1 MPRTILITG
10 ATDGLGL
17 AVAHQLAGAGNRV
30 IVHGRRA
37 DRLQEVAD
45 EILAQTGRRP
55 DTATADLSSLEQVRG
70 LAVQV
75 GELTDS
81 LQVLINNA
89 GIGTG
94 EPDGRHRST
103 SADGYEL
110 RLAVNYLAP
119 FDLTLRLLPLLQA
132 GGASRI
138 VNVASDGQEPIR
150 FDDIMLTEDYSGY
163 QAYCQSKLAL
173 VAFGFSLSRV
183 LDRVTVNS
191 LHPGS
196 YMPTKMV
203 LADGADVVD
212 SLVGGVDAVSEL
224 ATADLFADVTGRYFE
239 RVRESRAHE
248 AAYDLGVQDRL
259 WEVSLELTGAP
270 DPRPASM
277 AS

>member
-1 MPRTILITG
+1 MQRNILITG

-17 AVAHQLAGAGNRV
+17 AVAHKLAGAGNRV
-30 IVHGRRA
+30 ILHGRRA
-37 DRLQEVAD
+37 ERLQQVAD
-45 EILAQTGRRP
+45 EIIAETGTRP
-55 DTATADLSSLEQVRG
+55 DTVTVDLSSLEQVRG
-70 LAVQV
+70 LASQV
-75 GELTDS
+75 DELTDS

-119 FDLTLRLLPLLQA
+119 FDLTLLLLPLLQA
-132 GGASRI
+132 GSPSRI
-138 VNVASDGQEPIR
+138 VNVASDGQSPIR
-150 FDDIMLTEDYSGY
+150 FDDLMLTEDYSGE

-173 VAFGFSLSRV
+173 VAFGFSLARV
-183 LDRVTVNS
+183 LDGVTVNS

-203 LADGADVVD
+203 LADGADVVQD
-212 SLVGGVDAVSEL
+212 LEGGVDAVCEL
-224 ATADLFADVTGRYFE
+224 ATGDRFAGITGRYFD
-239 RVRESRAHE
+239 RVQESRAHE

-259 WEVSLELTGAP
+259 WGVSLELTGAP
-270 DPRPASM
+270 DPRPSM